1 MDTSDNEHFR
11 PKSDGQGDSGVSV
24 GSQLNLPSEYFLVPC
39 RHVPEKNLI
48 RFMHAFESYRRVGG
62 SWSAVL
68 VGNGPLSP
76 LLTDLAKTLRL
87 ERSVVFA
94 GWASYADLP
103 VYYSRCGAVVLPSI
117 SETWGLVV
125 NEAMAAGKP
134 VLVSSQCGCAPELV
148 RRGVNGYTF
157 DPLNVSELGS
167 LMLRMSSAGCDLDS
181 LGRNGANMIQAFTP
195 ETRAL
200 AIRDCVETMVE
211 AQLRH
216 RKRPS

>member
-1 MDTSDNEHFR
+1 
-11 PKSDGQGDSGVSV
+11 
-24 GSQLNLPSEYFLVPC
+24 
-39 RHVPEKNLI
+39 
-48 RFMHAFESYRRVGG
+48 
-62 SWSAVL
+62 
-68 VGNGPLSP
+68 
-76 LLTDLAKTLRL
+76 
-87 ERSVVFA
+87 
-94 GWASYADLP
+94 
-103 VYYSRCGAVVLPSI
+103 
-117 SETWGLVV
+117 
-125 NEAMAAGKP
+125 MAAGKP